1 MNDYDNMLNNNHDNN
16 IIDNNDN
23 NIFEVDTFDFKK
35 IDIIVNR
42 TNIIFDKI
50 DIIIEDWFKYQLF
63 NKSTDII
70 NNVDNLL
77 LELNYL
83 TNDARNTINIY
94 NDIGN
99 ILLNKISLFLYVMFS
114 SFIILIITQIII
126 CTLLSFMYKNNSF
139 RFKINDIKENKEN
152 KDNQQITNYKYYI

>member
-1 MNDYDNMLNNNHDNN
+1 MNDYDNMLNNNHYNN

-23 NIFEVDTFDFKK
+23 NIFEIDKFDFKE

-50 DIIIEDWFKYQLF
+50 DIIIDDWFKYQLF
-63 NKSTDII
+63 NKSADII
-70 NNVDNLL
+70 DKVDNLL

-99 ILLNKISLFLYVMFS
+99 ILFNKISIFVYVMFS

-139 RFKINDIKENKEN
+139 KVKINDIKENKEN
-152 KDNQQITNYKYYI
+152 NNNQQITNYKYYI

>member
-139 RFKINDIKENKEN
+139 RVKINDIKENKEN

>member
-1 MNDYDNMLNNNHDNN
+1 MNDYDNMLNNNNDNN
-16 IIDNNDN
+16 MMNNNDN
-23 NIFEVDTFDFKK
+23 NILAVDRFDFKE
-35 IDIIVNR
+35 IDIIINR

-50 DIIIEDWFKYQLF
+50 DIIIEDWFNYQLF
-63 NKSTDII
+63 NKSTVII

-94 NDIGN
+94 NNIGN

-126 CTLLSFMYKNNSF
+126 CTLLSFMYKNNIF
-139 RFKINDIKENKEN
+139 KVKINDVKDIKEI
-152 KDNQQITNYKYYI
+152 KDNQKITNYRYYI